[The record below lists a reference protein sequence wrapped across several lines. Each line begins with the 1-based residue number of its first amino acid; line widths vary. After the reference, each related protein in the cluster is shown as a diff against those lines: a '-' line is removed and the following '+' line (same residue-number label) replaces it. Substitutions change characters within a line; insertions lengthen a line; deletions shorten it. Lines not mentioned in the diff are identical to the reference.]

1 MRPGRKQRATDRTD
15 RLLEAEAAAES
26 LEGQGDRVNRQLSLV
41 DRLTEGW
48 KRVHER
54 NHLAQIFHEQGGL

>member
-1 MRPGRKQRATDRTD
+1 MSPSRKQRFGESED
-15 RLLEAEAAAES
+15 RLREAEAATES
-26 LEGQGDRVNRQLSLV
+26 LGERRTTVNRQLSLV

-48 KRVHER
+48 RRVHER

>member
-1 MRPGRKQRATDRTD
+1 MSPTRRQRSGESTD
-15 RLLEAEAAAES
+15 RLREAEAAKES
-26 LEGQGDRVNRQLSLV
+26 LGEQRATVDRQLSLV

-48 KRVHER
+48 RRVHER

>member
-1 MRPGRKQRATDRTD
+1 MSPHSRQRAGERVN
-15 RLLEAEAAAES
+15 RLREAEAATRS
-26 LEGQGDRVNRQLSLV
+26 LGKQRTTVDRQLSLV

-48 KRVHER
+48 RRVHER

>member
-1 MRPGRKQRATDRTD
+1 MTPSRKHRTGEQED
-15 RLLEAEAAAES
+15 RLREAEAATES
-26 LEGQGDRVNRQLSLV
+26 LGEQRTNVNRQLSLV

-48 KRVHER
+48 RRVHER